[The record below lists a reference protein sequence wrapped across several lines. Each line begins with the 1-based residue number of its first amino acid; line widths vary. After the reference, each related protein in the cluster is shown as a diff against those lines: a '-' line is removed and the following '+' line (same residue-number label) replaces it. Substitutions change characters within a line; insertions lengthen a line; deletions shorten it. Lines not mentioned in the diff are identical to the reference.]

1 MNRNVGQH
9 HGDLRKAL
17 LAAALALV
25 EETNIDAVT
34 LRAVARRAGVSPGAC
49 YHHFP
54 DKDALLAEVAREGF
68 AALAAEQARQQD
80 PDPRVRLGCLA
91 ATYVHF
97 ALAHGTH
104 YRVMFR
110 ASPSDIEG
118 VGSETLRT
126 TARATFDTL
135 VGAIAQVVPEAG
147 AAAWLSRA
155 LVAWAQVHG
164 AVEVARWAS
173 DLDPAFVV
181 ETFAEA
187 VAEQV
192 VCIAVGER
200 GAVARTTVDRPATRR
215 RTRS

>member
-9 HGDLRKAL
+9 HGDLRQAL

-25 EETNIDAVT
+25 EETNVDAVT

-68 AALAAEQARQQD
+68 AALLAEQARQQD

-118 VGSETLRT
+118 VGAETLRT

-135 VGAIAQVVPEAG
+135 VGAIAQVAPQDG
-147 AAAWLSRA
+147 APAWLSRA

-173 DLDPAFVV
+173 DLDPSFVV

-192 VCIAVGER
+192 VAIAVGER
-200 GAVARTTVDRPATRR
+200 EAAVPRDGAKKTGPR
-215 RTRS
+215 RTRT